1 MTHLTHR
8 LGISW
13 PVLKASLSCLRSL
26 RVRQIRQFFVIFERA
41 DPYFVYFKWPG
52 VFRSK
57 DEAFLEVGKYLQIVY
72 EAGHPAV

>member
-1 MTHLTHR
+1 MTKLSSR

-13 PVLKASLSCLRSL
+13 QILKASVPYLRSL
-26 RVRQIRQFFVIFERA
+26 RVRPMRQFFVIFERA

-57 DEAFLEVGKYLQIVY
+57 DEAFLEVGKHLATVY
-72 EAGHPAV
+72 AIKQS